1 MSFSFNVVGL
11 CVVTINEKPWT
22 RATEMCRTLRYK
34 KKSYAQEYQ
43 LSSVPAADT
52 PVDWPKDSQQFDIY
66 INEEWIYEL
75 LFSIQQPKAK
85 DFRRHCFNVLFPHV
99 QQQLSDKS
107 HAMEIE
113 DLTGRI
119 QALEFTN
126 EAYRQAI
133 EEKDAAL
140 AFLNNDQKNREHD
153 NVVLQAQ
160 RDVYKD
166 QLQKCQDIIAHLRTC
181 YIDHA
186 KDLGKDNIVIITEK
200 NFAQEEDEF
209 YEYP

>member
-1 MSFSFNVVGL
+1 MSFSFNAVGL

-66 INEEWIYEL
+66 INEEWMYEL

-140 AFLNNDQKNREHD
+140 AFLNDDQKNREHD

-166 QLQKCQDIIAHLRTC
+166 QLQK
-181 YIDHA
+181 
-186 KDLGKDNIVIITEK
+186 
-200 NFAQEEDEF
+200 
-209 YEYP
+209 